1 MGISHKGSR
10 GQGPAMNSSFTVSRR
25 KYRRYQIDD
34 KSLGTI
40 PEESGSDDSD
50 KIPPR
55 WSAWEQ
61 SSSRHSTYTTHGRSA
76 RKQGAGEEMQRQYG
90 HIVKNSCAKLYNSE
104 DRKQA
109 GRGHIA
115 FLVVRY
121 IGYNGTIVREICT
134 IC

>member
-61 SSSRHSTYTTHGRSA
+61 SSSRHSTYATRTFSQ
-76 RKQGAGEEMQRQYG
+76 KAGSTGGNAEAVWSYCE
-90 HIVKNSCAKLYNSE
+90 K
-104 DRKQA
+104 
-109 GRGHIA
+109 
-115 FLVVRY
+115 
-121 IGYNGTIVREICT
+121 
-134 IC
+134 